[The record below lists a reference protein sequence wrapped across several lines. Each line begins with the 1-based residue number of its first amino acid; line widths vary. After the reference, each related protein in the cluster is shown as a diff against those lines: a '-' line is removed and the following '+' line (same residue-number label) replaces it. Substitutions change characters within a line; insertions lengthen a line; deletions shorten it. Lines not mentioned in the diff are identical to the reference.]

1 MQGFTIY
8 LNEFNNLQY
17 ATKEQIGNMFL
28 MAMDACENEIIPSFD
43 NPMDAMLFDGFKR
56 CLEKGFVRK
65 KNGKNGGAPIGNQNA
80 KKIKPNE
87 GFDTTVSCYTPT
99 QIVETRSMDTLNQ
112 SKVDSII
119 EEEKDTISQIIYEHN
134 TFNEG
139 KANELLH
146 KMFIK
151 HGYSKDCADTNK
163 IIEYINNAI
172 DNQE

>member
-99 QIVETRSMDTLNQ
+99 QIVEKRSIDNEVDNNNLQLLLATLEETKPQTNQ
-112 SKVDSII
+112 TINLLYWNNSKVRNCID
-119 EEEKDTISQIIYEHN
+119 
-134 TFNEG
+134 G
-139 KANELLH
+139 
-146 KMFIK
+146 
-151 HGYSKDCADTNK
+151 NK
-163 IIEYINNAI
+163 INKATQEMAWNIYTSNSSI
-172 DNQE
+172 D